1 MIRTPRGYAIVSAL
15 SETLRKNV
23 TDTIFI
29 DVKIPRSNDGK
40 QKTLLNDHS
49 MRAKHRKIN
58 RQMKIPKHQTH

>member
-15 SETLRKNV
+15 SEALRKNV

-49 MRAKHRKIN
+49 MRAKHRKIDT
-58 RQMKIPKHQTH
+58 QMKIPKHQTH